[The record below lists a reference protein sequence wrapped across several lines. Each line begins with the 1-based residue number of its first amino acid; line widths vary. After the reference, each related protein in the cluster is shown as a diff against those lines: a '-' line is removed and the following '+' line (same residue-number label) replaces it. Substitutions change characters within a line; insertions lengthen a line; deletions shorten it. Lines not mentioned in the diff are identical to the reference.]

1 MHVELF
7 ILQIFVICISLSLTG
22 GERANILKKIK
33 IIRPKRTLVSIEIM
47 RKENFF
53 EKFSSKSLKFS
64 YFRGLTMRTLLAEKE
79 KIKKISQRGLN
90 IAFFVA
96 I

>member
-1 MHVELF
+1 
-7 ILQIFVICISLSLTG
+7 
-22 GERANILKKIK
+22 
-33 IIRPKRTLVSIEIM
+33 M

-79 KIKKISQRGLN
+79 KIKKNFSKGVKYYIFRGYIVRTKKSN
-90 IAFFVA
+90 ERG
-96 I
+96 